1 MSRLVA
7 LFLTVLGAKF
17 ATAAASSA
25 ECQGTECQDETSL
38 VQVKASIKRHTDDED
53 DGPSGSKDVSLFF
66 KNKEDLIAGLRE
78 AGDCLKEGTF
88 NDHGKYPQC
97 AHNAQEDPAGKG
109 GICIKCIHAQ
119 WATKNSGAGFDCCK
133 AMSTPQIKKAPL
145 CGVCLRSKKSGL
157 KGPKDK
163 GDADQSQFT
172 KCAKY
177 YCKAGPSSTVST
189 NDLKDIAHWCSPS
202 ETKNDG
208 PGPVQHM
215 IGIVANDPK
224 KDSLKGFLD
233 DSSIRGDI
241 KSLSETK
248 HNITGT
254 KSSSDMAQ
262 CVTKGKKA
270 AFHTFS
276 GPWGGD
282 AQLAG
287 LLALQKTDAKHKYID
302 ALIFFNEEAEAHK
315 EDILSLVAVMHATMD
330 STKIAFIPSAA
341 GKLVHDLKR

>member
-1 MSRLVA
+1 MSRPVA

-25 ECQGTECQDETSL
+25 ECQGKECQDETSL

-53 DGPSGSKDVSLFF
+53 DGPSGSRDVSLFF

-78 AGDCLKEGTF
+78 ASDCLKEGSF
-88 NDHGKYPQC
+88 SDHGKYPQC
-97 AHNAQEDPAGKG
+97 ADSTEDPQKKG

-133 AMSTPQIKKAPL
+133 AMSKDQIKKAPL
-145 CGVCLRSKKSGL
+145 CGVCLRSKKGGLQGPSGTAN
-157 KGPKDK
+157 

-177 YCKAGPSSTVST
+177 YCEAGPSSTVST
-189 NDLKDIAHWCSPS
+189 NSLKDIAHWCSPA
-202 ETKNDG
+202 ETKNNG
-208 PGPVQHM
+208 PGPVQNM

-224 KDSLKGFLD
+224 KNSLQGFLD
-233 DSSIRGDI
+233 TEKGDI
-241 KSLSETK
+241 KSLTAS

-302 ALIFFNEEAEAHK
+302 ALIFFNEEQEAHK

-330 STKIAFIPSAA
+330 KSKVAFTPSVAKTLITK
-341 GKLVHDLKR
+341 LKSR